1 MDVSSTVPIS
11 ETNQCKI
18 STTEIQFI
26 EKKLETDHH
35 RDQDRFDLGAMVT
48 APQIIKIW
56 LPKRNY
62 YHQKMGLN

>member
-48 APQIIKIW
+48 ARKLLKYGFPSGITIIRKW
-56 LPKRNY
+56 A
-62 YHQKMGLN
+62 